1 MGSYID
7 SPEWIKK
14 GTLNPKNKND
24 DKCFQ
29 YAITVAS
36 NYQQIDNHPE
46 EIYNITPYIKQY
58 EWNDIDFPSHKK
70 DWNKFKKNN
79 NTVALNVL
87 FFPYN
92 TKQITPAYVSRDNSD
107 RENQVIFLM
116 ITDVKKWH
124 YTFVKRLSA
133 LLKRIT
139 SKHDGDFYCINCFYS
154 FTAKN
159 AFKKHENVCK
169 VHDYCYVEM
178 LDKDNN
184 ILKYNSG
191 EKYVSV
197 PFILYVYMECLLKNI
212 STCRNDPNK
221 SSTIKI
227 NEHTPSGYSLLTYC
241 SFENTKNRLNY
252 YSGHDC
258 MTMLCKDL
266 KEQAKRVIYYK
277 KMIFLTDNKKL

>member
-1 MGSYID
+1 M
-7 SPEWIKK
+7 
-14 GTLNPKNKND
+14 
-24 DKCFQ
+24 
-29 YAITVAS
+29 
-36 NYQQIDNHPE
+36 
-46 EIYNITPYIKQY
+46 
-58 EWNDIDFPSHKK
+58 
-70 DWNKFKKNN
+70 
-79 NTVALNVL
+79 L

-92 TKQITPAYVSRDNSD
+92 TKQITPAYVSKDNSD
-107 RENQVIFLM
+107 RENQVILLT
-116 ITDVKKWH
+116 ITDGKKWH

-191 EKYVSV
+191 EKYRRV
-197 PFILYVYMECLLKNI
+197 PFILHVYMECLLKNI

-221 SSTIKI
+221 SSTMKI

-241 SFENTKNRLNY
+241 SFDILF
-252 YSGHDC
+252 
-258 MTMLCKDL
+258 
-266 KEQAKRVIYYK
+266 K
-277 KMIFLTDNKKL
+277 K